1 MSRVF
6 KVVLSGGPCG
16 GKSTSM
22 SKIEQTLTARGYK
35 VLIVPETA
43 TELIINGVIPGNK
56 LSLEKFQEFV
66 LDKQLSKECLYDEI
80 AKNYDSDK
88 VVILFDRG
96 IPDQLAYISKEQFED
111 MLYKRNLTL
120 SNVTDR
126 YDLVLH
132 LVSAAKGAESE
143 YEWIGKEH
151 CNNKARSESPEE
163 ARKKDDLTLNGWMS
177 AGCKKLKV
185 IDNSTNFDEK
195 INRVIETVFKLIG
208 EPVPSSVEKKFLVR
222 KPSDELLKNIG
233 FSSRNEIIQTYLR
246 TNIEGIERKVR
257 QIGNEKDGYSF
268 YYTQKTKKNGINT
281 KEIEKKISVKDYIN
295 LMSEADTSL
304 HQLKKERYCFISNNQ
319 FFELDVY
326 PFDSEYAIL
335 DLEIDNKEDS
345 FLVPNFLEVIKDVTN
360 DDYYKNIRI
369 AKDLSL

>member
-1 MSRVF
+1 M
-6 KVVLSGGPCG
+6 
-16 GKSTSM
+16 
-22 SKIEQTLTARGYK
+22 
-35 VLIVPETA
+35 
-43 TELIINGVIPGNK
+43 
-56 LSLEKFQEFV
+56 
-66 LDKQLSKECLYDEI
+66 
-80 AKNYDSDK
+80 
-88 VVILFDRG
+88 
-96 IPDQLAYISKEQFED
+96 
-111 MLYKRNLTL
+111 
-120 SNVTDR
+120 
-126 YDLVLH
+126 
-132 LVSAAKGAESE
+132 
-143 YEWIGKEH
+143 
-151 CNNKARSESPEE
+151 
-163 ARKKDDLTLNGWMS
+163 
-177 AGCKKLKV
+177 
-185 IDNSTNFDEK
+185 
-195 INRVIETVFKLIG
+195 
-208 EPVPSSVEKKFLVR
+208 
-222 KPSDELLKNIG
+222 KNIG

-246 TNIEGIERKVR
+246 TNIEGIELKVR

-345 FLVPNFLEVIKDVTN
+345 FSVPSFLEVIKDVTN